1 VTGPSKK
8 DPGLE
13 RIERARIEAG
23 RAKKR
28 LSSTLGALQY
38 RLKPATLANDAWN
51 GVKEK
56 SGELGGT
63 ALQAVKDRPVT
74 ASGVV
79 AGLVLFLAREPLW
92 SVVSSYFGKEKADE
106 GFVTADLHTN
116 DEKYD
121 LAAPPV
127 AKSVKQGVSA

>member
-1 VTGPSKK
+1 
-8 DPGLE
+8 
-13 RIERARIEAG
+13 
-23 RAKKR
+23 
-28 LSSTLGALQY
+28 
-38 RLKPATLANDAWN
+38 LKPATLANDAWN

-56 SGELGGT
+56 GGELSGS

-74 ASGVV
+74 ASGIV

-92 SVVSSYFGKEKADE
+92 SAVSGYFGKEEADE
-106 GFVTADLHTN
+106 GFVTADLHTK